1 MSKELR
7 LYPDP
12 VLNERAKKV
21 CDFEGMGEF
30 TERMLKVMV
39 DNEGIGLAANQIG
52 VASQIFVARL
62 YKEDEPIRLINPVV
76 VEASGE
82 DTIDEGCLSVP
93 DTSIEIIR
101 SEFILLRGYDPDGN
115 EVEYRLE
122 GLKARVAQHEI
133 DHLNGILIIDYL
145 PKRELLRFQR
155 EYNRREED

>member
-52 VASQIFVARL
+52 VASQIFVVRL

-115 EVEYRLE
+115 EVEYRLDY
-122 GLKARVAQHEI
+122 LKARVAQHEI